1 MFSKIVWLSNDFSVM
16 LLTLSQILLYFSYF
30 IYFFI
35 KFYQILLLNSLFL
48 ISEVMYVVSLK
59 LLICPFISGSF
70 IYNGLI
76 FLSSLCQLSINLS
89 MSTLSMSIGFLEG
102 DQWVFFYSPNVFVRA
117 SIFLSIK
124 VIIFNVLGHF
134 ISHYYFFAVSHM
146 CFM

>member
-1 MFSKIVWLSNDFSVM
+1 MLFLPSQYFSLTFKYLFSKIVWLSNDFSVM

-102 DQWVFFYSPNVFVRA
+102 DQWVFLIHPT
-117 SIFLSIK
+117 FLS
-124 VIIFNVLGHF
+124 GRQ
-134 ISHYYFFAVSHM
+134 YF
-146 CFM
+146 CP

>member
-1 MFSKIVWLSNDFSVM
+1 MFSKIVWLSNDISVM

-48 ISEVMYVVSLK
+48 ISEVMYVISLK

-102 DQWVFFYSPNVFVRA
+102 DQWVFFIHPT
-117 SIFLSIK
+117 FLSGRQYFYPY
-124 VIIFNVLGHF
+124 VFYVNPTT
-134 ISHYYFFAVSHM
+134 ISSSGSSSV
-146 CFM
+146 